1 MIDLNN
7 AGSINLD
14 VEFVEAHAIN
24 EKGEILATGRIMHEM
39 DPSGQM
45 VASDPQKC
53 APAPPSTFLLV
64 PVAR

>member
-1 MIDLNN
+1 MVDLNG
-7 AGSINLD
+7 ADSINLD
-14 VEFVEAHAIN
+14 AEFIEAHASN
-24 EKGEILATGRIMHEM
+24 EKGEILATGRILHEM
-39 DPSGQM
+39 NMSGLM